1 MSNENAATKGSVFH
15 WFKMGSSFDN
25 QAQFM
30 DSLYFQYA
38 EKSKSEAIQEIEEK
52 YIKSSST

>member
-1 MSNENAATKGSVFH
+1 MSNENAAAKGSVLH

-30 DSLYFQYA
+30 DSLYFQYT
-38 EKSKSEAIQEIEEK
+38 EKPKSESIQEIEEK
-52 YIKSSST
+52 YIKSSPT